1 MSFAKRILNNTKLTS
16 TRARTANAF
25 DRDDILAF
33 SLAKQFMVDSLNYP
47 KQILD
52 LEYNP
57 RYLLN
62 KDNIFIF
69 TMQLTNR

>member
-1 MSFAKRILNNTKLTS
+1 MDYTLCEYISPDF
-16 TRARTANAF
+16 
-25 DRDDILAF
+25 DILAF

-47 KQILD
+47 QQILD

-69 TMQLTNR
+69 TMRLTNK

>member
-1 MSFAKRILNNTKLTS
+1 MDYTLCEYISPDF
-16 TRARTANAF
+16 
-25 DRDDILAF
+25 DILAF

>member
-1 MSFAKRILNNTKLTS
+1 MDYTLCEYISPDF
-16 TRARTANAF
+16 
-25 DRDDILAF
+25 DILAF

-47 KQILD
+47 QQILD